1 MGQDYRTLQDAPSA
15 DGTDANSVEAQ
26 NAAAIKSTFAPKV
39 TYNPLVE
46 TARSAG
52 QGATF
57 GMLDELEAALRTG
70 SISNEEYT
78 KLRDQLRGQQ
88 KQFGED
94 FPAVKTPVE
103 LAGGFAVPIGI
114 MGKVVAPLAQE
125 TRALI
130 TGGEGL
136 GGQVLRTT
144 AAGMTTGALSGY
156 GYAEKD
162 AGTEAAKGA
171 IFGGVLGGTVPIVI
185 DKAGTIIKNVLNS
198 AGIGDQATA
207 ASKMLASYMQKDNL
221 TPQEAQ
227 QALDELKRLGVP
239 NPVIADLGA
248 NLKNLAY
255 NAYIVQSKAKGA
267 TENFLESRLIDQP
280 NNIVKGLVEKAGLA
294 KDVNGY
300 EYLNALA
307 ESQALKASAA
317 YPKAYSLAIDARP
330 FRTYIDRPVFV
341 EAYKEAQKRA
351 AVKGETLPDLDAI
364 RNAQSVPTDIL
375 HKIKIGLDGL
385 IEKET
390 DAVTTKVT
398 GYGRD
403 LINVKNEFN
412 DKIKALNNDYKLAN
426 AEFAD
431 ASRIRSSFEMGQ
443 KYQNL
448 DTKEAVANL
457 KKMNNDEKEAFRL
470 GLMANINQRVGDFK
484 GGDFTR
490 QIFKSD
496 NQKLLIRNAFTDTV
510 DANGKVIKSA
520 QDAYTDFSQ
529 YIKGLEQ
536 QSKTAKKII
545 GGSPSGERIAST
557 DQARELAGIAESA
570 ATGNVFGLMKAA
582 GSSLLARAK
591 GISSESSEMLQ
602 KKLFSA
608 DPIEQRAI
616 LSELNRRAKMP
627 KTGLLSGA
635 AGVGTA
641 TGIIGD

>member
-57 GMLDELEAALRTG
+57 GLLDELEAALRTG

-114 MGKVVAPLAQE
+114 VGKTVQTLAPEA
-125 TRALI
+125 RSLI

-443 KYQNL
+443 KYQSL
-448 DTKEAVANL
+448 DTKEAIANI
-457 KKMNNDEKEAFRL
+457 KKMNSDEKEAFRL
-470 GLMANINQRVGDFK
+470 GMMADINKRVDRFK
-484 GGDFTR
+484 SGDFTR
-490 QIFKSD
+490 EVFKSN

-536 QSKTAKKII
+536 QSKTAKKVI
-545 GGSPSGERIAST
+545 GGSPSGERISST
-557 DQARELAGIAESA
+557 DQARELAGMAESA

-591 GISSESSEMLQ
+591 GISSESSELLQ
-602 KKLFSA
+602 QKLFNA

-616 LSELNRRAKMP
+616 LAELNRRAKMP

>member
-1 MGQDYRTLQDAPSA
+1 MATDYRTHPLAEDI
-15 DGTDANSVEAQ
+15 EAKNQ
-26 NAAAIKSTFAPKV
+26 QLIQSTFAPKV

-46 TARSAG
+46 TVRSFG

-57 GMLDELEAALRTG
+57 GTLDELEAALRTG
-70 SISNEEYT
+70 SITSDEYV
-78 KLRDQLRGQQ
+78 KLRDQLRSQQ

-94 FPAVKTPVE
+94 FPALKTPAE
-103 LAGGFAVPIGI
+103 LAGGFVVPFGIG
-114 MGKVVAPLAQE
+114 GKVVSSLAPE

-144 AAGMTTGALSGY
+144 GAGMATGALAGY

-171 IFGGVLGGTVPIVI
+171 VFGGVLGGTVPIVI

-221 TPQEAQ
+221 TPQEAEK
-227 QALDELKRLGVP
+227 ALEELRRIGVP
-239 NPVIADLGA
+239 NTVIADLGT
-248 NLKNLAY
+248 NLRSLAY
-255 NAYIVQSKAKGA
+255 NAYIVQSKAKGS
-267 TENFLESRLIDQP
+267 TEKFLESRLIDQP
-280 NNIVKGLVEKAGLA
+280 NEIVKGLVEKAGLA

-307 ESQALKASAA
+307 ESQSAKASAA
-317 YPKAYSLAIDARP
+317 YPKAYSLAIDAQP
-330 FRTYIDRPVFV
+330 FRTYIDRPVFID
-341 EAYKEAQKRA
+341 AYKEAQKRA
-351 AVKGETLPDLDAI
+351 AVKGETLPPLEAI

-375 HKIKIGLDGL
+375 HQIKIGLDRI

-390 DAVTTKVT
+390 DAVTRKVS

-403 LINVKNEFN
+403 VINVKNEFN
-412 DKIKALNNDYKLAN
+412 DKIKALNNDYRLAN

-431 ASRIRSSFEMGQ
+431 ASRIESSFKMGQ
-443 KYQNL
+443 DYQSL
-448 DTKEAVANL
+448 DTKEAIAKI
-457 KKMNNDEKEAFRL
+457 KKMNDDEKEAFRL
-470 GLMANINQRVGDFK
+470 GMMADINQRVGDFK

-490 QIFKSD
+490 QIFKSN

-510 DANGKVIKSA
+510 DANGNVIKSA

-529 YIKGLEQ
+529 YVKGLEE
-536 QSKTAKKII
+536 QSKTYKKVMA
-545 GGSPSGERIAST
+545 GSPSGERISSAE
-557 DQARELAGIAESA
+557 QAKEMAGIAQSA
-570 ATGNVFGLMKAA
+570 ATGDVFGLLKAT

-616 LSELNRRAKMP
+616 LAELNRRAKAP
-627 KTGLLSGA
+627 RTGLLSGA

-641 TGIIGD
+641 TGILGD

>member
-1 MGQDYRTLQDAPSA
+1 MATDYTTLPLA
-15 DGTDANSVEAQ
+15 DDVQASNIK
-26 NAAAIKSTFAPKV
+26 AIQSTFAPKV
-39 TYNPLVE
+39 TYNPAVE
-46 TARSAG
+46 AVRSVG

-94 FPAVKTPVE
+94 FPAVKTPAE
-103 LAGGFAVPIGI
+103 LAGGFAVPLGI
-114 MGKVVAPLAQE
+114 MGKVVAPLAPE
-125 TRALI
+125 TRALV

-144 AAGMTTGALSGY
+144 GAGMATGALAGY

-207 ASKMLASYMQKDNL
+207 ASKMLGSYMQKDNL

-227 QALDELKRLGVP
+227 QALDELRRIGVP

-255 NAYIVQSKAKGA
+255 SAYVVQSKAKGN
-267 TENFLESRLIDQP
+267 TEKFLEGRLIDQP
-280 NNIVKGLVEKAGLA
+280 NDIVQGLVQKAGLA

-307 ESQALKASAA
+307 ESQSLKASQA
-317 YPKAYSLAIDARP
+317 YPKAYSMDVSTQP
-330 FRTYIDRPVFV
+330 FRTYVDRPVFV
-341 EAYKEAQKRA
+341 KAYEEAQKRA
-351 AVKGETLPDLDAI
+351 SVYGTPLPDLDAI

-375 HKIKIGLDGL
+375 HQIKIGLDRV
-385 IEKET
+385 IDKET
-390 DAVTTKVT
+390 DAVTGKVS

-403 LINVKNEFN
+403 VINVKNEFN
-412 DKIKALNNDYKLAN
+412 DKIKAINPDYAKAN

-431 ASRIRSSFEMGQ
+431 ASRIKNSFEMGQ
-443 KYQNL
+443 KYQQL
-448 DTKEAVANL
+448 DPKEAAANI
-457 KKMNNDEKEAFRL
+457 KKMNSDEKEAFRL
-470 GLMANINQRVGDFK
+470 GMMADINDRVGNFK
-484 GGDFTR
+484 GGDFSR

-496 NQKLLIRNAFTDTV
+496 NQKLLVRYAFD
-510 DANGKVIKSA
+510 D
-520 QDAYTDFSQ
+520 QQAYNDFSQ
-529 YIKGLEQ
+529 YVKGLTE
-536 QSKTAKKII
+536 QSKTAKKIL
-545 GGSPSGERIAST
+545 GGSPTGERLSSQEQAGQLGQIA
-557 DQARELAGIAESA
+557 QSA
-570 ATGNVFGLMKAA
+570 ASGDVFGLMKAA
-582 GSSLLARAK
+582 GSSLLSRAK
-591 GISSESSEMLQ
+591 GISSETSEMLQ
-602 KKLFSA
+602 KKLFNA

>member
-1 MGQDYRTLQDAPSA
+1 MATDYTTLPLA
-15 DGTDANSVEAQ
+15 DDVQASNIK
-26 NAAAIKSTFAPKV
+26 AIQSTFAPKV
-39 TYNPLVE
+39 TYNPAVE
-46 TARSAG
+46 AVRSVG

-94 FPAVKTPVE
+94 FPAVKTPAE
-103 LAGGFAVPIGI
+103 LAGGFAVPVGI

-125 TRALI
+125 TRSLI

-144 AAGMTTGALSGY
+144 GAGMATGALAGY

-207 ASKMLASYMQKDNL
+207 ASKMLGSYMQKDNL

-227 QALDELKRLGVP
+227 QALDELRRIGVP

-255 NAYIVQSKAKGA
+255 SAYVVQSKAKGN
-267 TENFLESRLIDQP
+267 TEKFLEGRLIDQP
-280 NNIVKGLVEKAGLA
+280 NDIVQGLVQKAGLA

-307 ESQALKASAA
+307 ESQALKASQA
-317 YPKAYSLAIDARP
+317 YPKAYSMDVSTQP
-330 FRTYIDRPVFV
+330 FRTYVDRPVFV
-341 EAYKEAQKRA
+341 KAYEEAQKRA
-351 AVKGETLPDLDAI
+351 SVYGTPLPDLDAI

-375 HKIKIGLDGL
+375 HQIKIGLDRV
-385 IEKET
+385 IDKET
-390 DAVTTKVT
+390 DAVTGKVS

-403 LINVKNEFN
+403 VINVKNEFN
-412 DKIKALNNDYKLAN
+412 DKIKALNDDYRKAN

-431 ASRIRSSFEMGQ
+431 ASRIKNSFEMGQ
-443 KYQNL
+443 KYQQL
-448 DTKEAVANL
+448 DSKEAAANI
-457 KKMNNDEKEAFRL
+457 KKMNPDEKEAFRL
-470 GLMANINQRVGDFK
+470 GMMADINDRVGNFK
-484 GGDFTR
+484 GGDFSR

-496 NQKLLIRNAFTDTV
+496 NQKLLVRYAFD
-510 DANGKVIKSA
+510 D
-520 QDAYTDFSQ
+520 QQAYNDFSQ
-529 YIKGLEQ
+529 YVKGLTE
-536 QSKTAKKII
+536 QSKTAKKIL
-545 GGSPSGERIAST
+545 GGSPTGERLSSQEQAGQLGQIA
-557 DQARELAGIAESA
+557 QSA
-570 ATGNVFGLMKAA
+570 ASGDVFGLMKAA
-582 GSSLLARAK
+582 GSSLLSRAK
-591 GISSESSEMLQ
+591 GISSETSEMLQ
-602 KKLFSA
+602 KKLFNA

>member
-1 MGQDYRTLQDAPSA
+1 MTTDYRTLPLA
-15 DGTDANSVEAQ
+15 DDVEAS
-26 NAAAIKSTFAPKV
+26 NAQAIQSTFAPKV

-46 TARSAG
+46 TVRAAG

-57 GMLDELEAALRTG
+57 GTLDELEAALRTG
-70 SISNEEYT
+70 SISNDEYI

-103 LAGGFAVPIGI
+103 LAGGFAVPFG
-114 MGKVVAPLAQE
+114 VARQVQRFAPE
-125 TRALI
+125 TQALI
-130 TGGEGL
+130 TGTTTM
-136 GGQVLRTT
+136 GQVGRT
-144 AAGMTTGALSGY
+144 AAIGTGTGALAGY
-156 GYAEKD
+156 GYAEED
-162 AGTEAAKGA
+162 AGSEAAMGG
-171 IFGGVLGGTVPIVI
+171 IFGGVLGGTVPII
-185 DKAGTIIKNVLNS
+185 INKAGSVIKNVLNS
-198 AGIGDQATA
+198 AGLGDQVTA
-207 ASKMLASYMQKDNL
+207 SSKMLASYMDKDNL

-227 QALDELKRLGVP
+227 QALDELRRLGVP

-248 NLKNLAY
+248 NLRNLGY
-255 NAYIVQSKAKGA
+255 NAYIVQSKAKGS
-267 TENFLESRLIDQP
+267 TEKFLEGRLIDQP
-280 NNIVKGLVEKAGLA
+280 NDIVKGLVEKAGLA
-294 KDVNGY
+294 KDVNGF

-307 ESQALKASAA
+307 ESQSLKASQA
-317 YPKAYSLAIDARP
+317 YPNAYRMDIDARP
-330 FRTYIDRPVFV
+330 FREYIDRDVFKN
-341 EAYKEAQKRA
+341 AYKN
-351 AVKGETLPDLDAI
+351 AVRSADTKGINLPSLDAI

-375 HKIKIGLDGL
+375 HKIKMGLDTV
-385 IEKET
+385 IEGET
-390 DAVTTKVT
+390 DSVT
-398 GYGRD
+398 GKVSSYGRD
-403 LINVKNEFN
+403 VIKVKNEFN

-431 ASRIRSSFEMGQ
+431 ASRIKSSFEMGQ
-443 KYQNL
+443 KYQTL
-448 DTKEAVANL
+448 DPQEAASKI

-470 GLMANINQRVGDFK
+470 GVMADINSRVGDFK
-484 GGDFTR
+484 SGDFTR
-490 QIFKSD
+490 QIFKSN

-545 GGSPSGERIAST
+545 GGSPSGERIAGT
-557 DQARELAGIAESA
+557 EQAREMFGIAESA
-570 ATGNVFGLMKAA
+570 ATGNVLGLMRAT

-591 GISSESSEMLQ
+591 GISSESSEILQ
-602 KKLFSA
+602 KKLFSV

-616 LSELNRRAKMP
+616 LAELNRRARRP

>member
-1 MGQDYRTLQDAPSA
+1 M
-15 DGTDANSVEAQ
+15 GTDYKTHPLAEDTQAANVQ
-26 NAAAIKSTFAPKV
+26 AIQSTFAPKV

-46 TARSAG
+46 TARSLG

-57 GMLDELEAALRTG
+57 GNLDELEAALRTG
-70 SISNEEYT
+70 SISSDEYI

-94 FPAVKTPVE
+94 FPAIKTPAE
-103 LAGGFAVPIGI
+103 LAGGFAVPMGI

-125 TRALI
+125 TRALV

-144 AAGMTTGALSGY
+144 GAGMATGALAGY

-227 QALDELKRLGVP
+227 QALDELRRIGVP

-255 NAYIVQSKAKGA
+255 NAYVVQSKAKGS
-267 TENFLESRLIDQP
+267 TEKFLESRLIDQP
-280 NNIVKGLVEKAGLA
+280 NDIVKGLVQKAGLA

-307 ESQALKASAA
+307 ESQALKASQA
-317 YPKAYSLAIDARP
+317 YPKAYSLAIDAQP
-330 FRTYIDRPVFV
+330 FRTYVDRPVFV
-341 EAYKEAQKRA
+341 KAYEEAQKRA
-351 AVKGETLPDLDAI
+351 SVYGEKLPDLDAI
-364 RNAQSVPTDIL
+364 KNAQSVPTDIL
-375 HKIKIGLDGL
+375 HQIKIGLDRV
-385 IEKET
+385 IDKET
-390 DAVTTKVT
+390 DAVTGKVS

-403 LINVKNEFN
+403 VINVKNEFN
-412 DKIKALNNDYKLAN
+412 DKIKDLNKDYAKAN

-431 ASRIRSSFEMGQ
+431 ASRINNSFEMGQ
-443 KYQNL
+443 KYQTL
-448 DTKEAVANL
+448 DPKEAAS
-457 KKMNNDEKEAFRL
+457 KIKAMNSDEKEAFRL
-470 GLMANINQRVGDFK
+470 GMMADINDRVGNFK
-484 GGDFTR
+484 GGDFSR

-496 NQKLLIRNAFTDTV
+496 NQKLLLRYAFD
-510 DANGKVIKSA
+510 DQSKYNE
-520 QDAYTDFSQ
+520 FSQ
-529 YIKGLEQ
+529 YVKSLGE
-536 QSKTAKKII
+536 QSKTYKKVIA
-545 GGSPSGERIAST
+545 GSPSGERIAST
-557 DQARELAGIAESA
+557 EQAKELAGIAQSA
-570 ATGNVFGLMKAA
+570 ASGDVFGLMKAA

-616 LSELNRRAKMP
+616 LAELNRRAKAP

-641 TGIIGD
+641 TGILGD

>member
-1 MGQDYRTLQDAPSA
+1 MATDYRTLPLAEDTQA
-15 DGTDANSVEAQ
+15 ANVQ
-26 NAAAIKSTFAPKV
+26 AIQSTFAPKV
-39 TYNPLVE
+39 TYNPAVE
-46 TARSAG
+46 TVRSLG

-57 GMLDELEAALRTG
+57 GNLDELEAALRTG
-70 SISNEEYT
+70 SISSDEYV

-94 FPAVKTPVE
+94 FPAVKTPAE
-103 LAGGFAVPIGI
+103 LAGGFAVPLGF
-114 MGKVVAPLAQE
+114 MGKVVAPLAPE
-125 TRALI
+125 TRALV

-144 AAGMTTGALSGY
+144 ALGAGTGALAGY
-156 GYAEKD
+156 GYAEGD

-171 IFGGVLGGTVPIVI
+171 VFGGVLGGTVPIVI

-227 QALDELKRLGVP
+227 QALDELRRIGVP

-248 NLKNLAY
+248 NLKSLAY

-412 DKIKALNNDYKLAN
+412 DKIKALNNDYRLAN

-470 GLMANINQRVGDFK
+470 GVMANINQRVGDFK

-520 QDAYTDFSQ
+520 QDAYTDFSK
-529 YIKGLEQ
+529 YVKSLEE
-536 QSKTAKKII
+536 QSKTYKKVI

-557 DQARELAGIAESA
+557 DQARELAGMAQSA
-570 ATGNVFGLMKAA
+570 ASGDVFGLMKAA

-616 LSELNRRAKMP
+616 LAELNRRAKAP
-627 KTGLLSGA
+627 RTGLLSGA

-641 TGIIGD
+641 TGILGD